1 MPKPRFN
8 ALTLRAAGN
17 VRAFECEVGVSEAFD
32 RDSGLQHPPVLR
44 HRGIWDTG
52 ASGSVI
58 TAKVVADLGL
68 QAIDRTVAKTANG
81 VRQSDVYL
89 VNVLLPSHVG
99 FTALRVTDGNLA
111 GVDVLIGMDIICQ
124 GDFTITHD
132 GDGVV
137 MSYRVPRDGSRTI
150 DFVAEANR
158 PKRWS
163 RRTPRKTRRRS

>member
-1 MPKPRFN
+1 MPKPRIN
-8 ALTLRAAGN
+8 ALTLRATGN
-17 VRAFECEVGVSEAFD
+17 VPAFECDVRVSEAFD
-32 RDSGLQHPPVLR
+32 PNLGLQHPPMLR
-44 HRGIWDTG
+44 YRGIWDTG

-68 QAIDRTVAKTANG
+68 RVIDRTVAQTANG

-89 VNVLLPSHVG
+89 VNVVLPCDVG
-99 FTALRVTDGNLA
+99 FTALRVTDGSLA

-132 GDGVV
+132 GDEVV
-137 MSYRVPRDGSRTI
+137 MSYRVPPDGRRTI

-163 RRTPRKTRRRS
+163 RRTPRKSRRS